1 MKKITLLLIVGF
13 LISWSSFAQ
22 VAVGEQNG
30 YTSALPISGFYNYSY
45 SQQLIFQNEINAEGD
60 ITSVSVFY
68 SSGNTT
74 NSSDWTIYMGH
85 TSKTNFQNDDDWI
98 LSTQMS
104 KVFDG
109 IVTYPAGGNQML
121 VTFDTP
127 FSYNNLDNLVL
138 AVYEKQPDYG
148 GSIYFG
154 KTADLNS
161 NRSIFY
167 RSDNE
172 GFNPA
177 DPFMADGREA
187 FINNMILGG
196 IQQICA
202 TPSQLIVSDLTT
214 TTALASWTENGS
226 ATQWEVIYGVVGFD
240 PASEG
245 TTVIA
250 NNNPEIIISGLDPS
264 SEYDVYV
271 AAVCS
276 PSEKSTFRGP
286 TSFITAC
293 SFVGVPYALDFE
305 NANIPNLPL
314 CTAQQNVGAGNNWKT
329 IVHNQ
334 DGFNSTVLTY
344 EWNGNNAA
352 DTWFYTQGVEL
363 LAGES
368 YELSYK
374 YGNNSGDY
382 TEKMKVAFG
391 TSADANAMTE
401 QLADHSNITGAN
413 AIVETILFEAPADGI
428 YYIGFHAYSNRKQYY
443 LYLDDIT
450 VDVAPA
456 CMPVSDL
463 LAQNI
468 TTNSV
473 DLSWSPGGLETQWLL
488 KYGEAGFDPQTQGQ
502 SISVNNN
509 PNYSLSGLEQGL
521 SYDFYVT
528 SICENNEGDIVGPE
542 TFTTRCTPASI
553 PYAMDFDTSDI
564 PNLPLCTTQENIG
577 GGNNWITTSHS
588 GNGFDSKVLKYE
600 YHTTNAADAWFYT
613 QGVTLEAGQAY
624 EISYKY
630 GVQASNS
637 TEKMRVA
644 YGTSPV
650 AGQMSEELADHTAI
664 NNTNAAVELITFTAA
679 TTDVYYFG
687 FNVYSDANA
696 FHLFLDNILV
706 EEAPSC
712 YPVSDLLVENITS
725 ATADLSW
732 TAGQSETL
740 WKVIYGP
747 IGFEPLTEG
756 QTIDVLDTPE
766 VSLIGLNSASEYEFY
781 VVAVCAV
788 NDESEI
794 VGPVSFI
801 TSCGPATIPYVMN
814 FEEALIPALPT
825 CTSQENL
832 GTGNS
837 WLTDVRNNNGFNSK
851 VLKYKYN
858 LTGAANAWFYTQG
871 VQLEA
876 GTIYEISY
884 KYSAQSSTWTEKMK
898 VAYGS
903 SPEASAMLEVL
914 EDHSEIKNVQAEE
927 NIVRFTAASTDVYYF
942 GFNVYSNANQY
953 YLYIDDITVNVA
965 SPCLPVSDLVVNSL
979 SADTADLSWTPG
991 EAETEW
997 TVLYGPAGFDP
1008 AAEGQSVTV
1017 NDTPEITL
1025 TGLENSTEYDFYV
1038 TSICGV
1044 NDESEI
1050 VGPVSF
1056 ITTCGPASV
1065 PYVVD
1070 FEAAIVPALPEC
1082 TSRENLGDGNNWETT
1097 VFNNFGFNSTI
1108 LRYKYSSSPANAWFY
1123 TQGVQLQAGVEY
1135 QIAYNYG
1142 NNPGNWADKM
1152 KVAYGTSAESS
1163 AMLNEL
1169 ADYPEIE
1176 GGVAHQEIIYFT
1188 VDADA
1193 IYYFG
1198 FHAYSDPNAFNIFL
1212 DNIKVDLAPTC
1223 LPAFDLIVESLTA
1236 YSANLSWTPGQNETE
1251 WEVVY
1256 GEAGFDPATEGET
1269 ITVNDDAEIELTD
1282 LLPATEYEFYV
1293 RVVCGDASE
1302 SPLTGPVS
1310 FTTWCAAA
1318 SVPYTMDFESATIP
1332 HLPDCTMKE
1341 NLGEGRDWV
1350 TQSINEYGFDSK
1362 VLVYQS
1368 HENNPADAWFYTQ
1381 GVELFAGTE
1390 YQISYKYGNRTN
1402 TWVEKMK
1409 VAYGTSPESNEMN
1422 NPLAD
1427 YPEIIGGDAIL
1438 EKITFNVNA
1447 DGVYYFGYHVYSD
1460 ADQWDLYLDDIQI
1473 IEAPICSPA
1482 TDVEISD
1489 ITENAAMV
1497 SWTASTS
1504 AIEGY
1509 QVEVYLEGQD
1519 PDIATPLVTESVSF
1533 GINSVSVSGLNADTS
1548 YDVYVISYCGNDNTA
1563 VSEVVNFT
1571 TMELGVNLQDQIQ
1584 LSYFPN
1590 PVTNQLNITASGNV
1604 EKLRV
1609 TNLLGQVVMLLQ
1621 PRTDKVLLD
1630 MSGLPEGTYIVQA
1643 NIDTAVST
1651 FKVIKK

>member
-22 VAVGEQNG
+22 IAVGEQNG

-45 SQQLIFQNEINAEGD
+45 SQQIIFQNEINAEGD

-85 TSKTNFQNDDDWI
+85 TSKTNFQDDDDWI
-98 LSTQMS
+98 LSTQMA

-109 IVTYPAGGNQML
+109 IVTYPASGNQML
-121 VTFDTP
+121 ITFDTP

-154 KTADLNS
+154 KTVDLNS
-161 NRSIFY
+161 NRSIFF

-177 DPFMADGREA
+177 DPFIADGREA

-196 IQQICA
+196 IQQTCA
-202 TPSQLIVSDLTT
+202 TPSQLIISDLTT

-250 NNNPEIIISGLDPS
+250 NNNPEIIITGLDPS
-264 SEYDVYV
+264 SEYEVYV

-305 NANIPNLPL
+305 NANVPNLPL
-314 CTAQQNVGAGNNWKT
+314 CTAQQNVGAGNTWKT

-382 TEKMKVAFG
+382 IEKMKVAFG
-391 TSADANAMTE
+391 TSADASAMTE

-456 CMPVSDL
+456 CTPVSDL

-473 DLSWSPGGLETQWLL
+473 DLSWSPGGSETQWLL

-502 SISVNNN
+502 NISVNNN

-528 SICENNEGDIVGPE
+528 SICENNEGEIVGPE

-564 PNLPLCTTQENIG
+564 PNLPFCTTQENIG
-577 GGNNWITTSHS
+577 DGNKWITTSHS

-613 QGVTLEAGQAY
+613 QGVTLEAGQTY

-637 TEKMRVA
+637 IEKMRVA

-650 AGQMSEELADHTAI
+650 AGQMSQELADHTAI
-664 NNTNAAVELITFTAA
+664 NNTDAAVEIITFTAA

-725 ATADLSW
+725 AAADLSW
-732 TAGQSETL
+732 TAGQSETQ

-756 QTIDVLDTPE
+756 QTIDVVDTPE

-801 TSCGPATIPYVMN
+801 T
-814 FEEALIPALPT
+814 
-825 CTSQENL
+825 
-832 GTGNS
+832 
-837 WLTDVRNNNGFNSK
+837 
-851 VLKYKYN
+851 
-858 LTGAANAWFYTQG
+858 
-871 VQLEA
+871 
-876 GTIYEISY
+876 
-884 KYSAQSSTWTEKMK
+884 
-898 VAYGS
+898 
-903 SPEASAMLEVL
+903 
-914 EDHSEIKNVQAEE
+914 
-927 NIVRFTAASTDVYYF
+927 
-942 GFNVYSNANQY
+942 
-953 YLYIDDITVNVA
+953 
-965 SPCLPVSDLVVNSL
+965 
-979 SADTADLSWTPG
+979 
-991 EAETEW
+991 
-997 TVLYGPAGFDP
+997 
-1008 AAEGQSVTV
+1008 
-1017 NDTPEITL
+1017 
-1025 TGLENSTEYDFYV
+1025 
-1038 TSICGV
+1038 
-1044 NDESEI
+1044 
-1050 VGPVSF
+1050 
-1056 ITTCGPASV
+1056 TCGPASL
-1065 PYVVD
+1065 PYLVD
-1070 FEAAIVPALPEC
+1070 FEAAVVPGLPEC

-1152 KVAYGTSAESS
+1152 KVAYGTSAESN
-1163 AMLNEL
+1163 AMINEL

-1223 LPAFDLIVESLTA
+1223 LPAFDLIVEILTA
-1236 YSANLSWTPGQNETE
+1236 YSASLSWTPGQNETE

-1256 GEAGFDPATEGET
+1256 GEAGFDPAIEGET
-1269 ITVNDDAEIELTD
+1269 ITVNDAEIELTD

-1293 RVVCGDASE
+1293 RVVCDDASE

-1318 SVPYTMDFESATIP
+1318 SVPYIMDFESATIP

-1341 NLGEGRDWV
+1341 NLGQGRDWV

-1409 VAYGTSPESNEMN
+1409 VAYGTSPNSNEMN
-1422 NPLAD
+1422 NSLAD

-1473 IEAPICSPA
+1473 IEAPICSPP

-1519 PDIATPLVTESVSF
+1519 PNIATPLVTESVFF

-1548 YDVYVISYCGNDNTA
+1548 YDVYVISHCGNDNTA

-1571 TMELGVNLQDQIQ
+1571 TMELGMNLQNQIQ

-1609 TNLLGQVVMLLQ
+1609 TNLLGQVVMMLQ